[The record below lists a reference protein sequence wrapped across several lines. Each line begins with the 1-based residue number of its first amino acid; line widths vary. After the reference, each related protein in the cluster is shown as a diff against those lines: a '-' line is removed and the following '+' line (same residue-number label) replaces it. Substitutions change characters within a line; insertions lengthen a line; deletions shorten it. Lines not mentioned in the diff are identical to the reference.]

1 MLMDDIFNSCTH
13 EKVAQA
19 AVACIGGVFADRVRH
34 VAAVRGLTPGARVC
48 VKSALLHVG
57 NTSMRVFHKMF
68 DETTG
73 ELVATEDQL
82 GVLLD
87 MDARRPTPLSDEM
100 RARAKAML
108 APSA

>member
-1 MLMDDIFNSCTH
+1 MAGATPGIDSRARREPAKADI
-13 EKVAQA
+13 
-19 AVACIGGVFADRVRH
+19 
-34 VAAVRGLTPGARVC
+34 PGARLC

-57 NTSMRVFHKMF
+57 NSSMRVFHKMF

-108 APSA
+108 APV